1 MTPEE
6 LKQRTKAFGLRCIK
20 VVEALPKPRTG
31 DMLARQLVRS
41 GTSVGANY
49 RSACR
54 GRSGKDF
61 VSKVDVA
68 IEEVDESLYWL
79 ELIVDAG
86 LMPQKR
92 LASLMKEGDEIV
104 AILTATSR
112 TAKRNLKRAIRNQK
126 SQIRNS

>member
-6 LKQRTKAFGLRCIK
+6 LKQRTKQFGLRCIK
-20 VVEALPKPRTG
+20 VVEALPKSRTA

-41 GTSVGANY
+41 GTLVGANY

-61 VSKVDVA
+61 VSRVDIA
-68 IEEVDESLYWL
+68 LEEADEFLYWL
-79 ELIVDAG
+79 ELIVDVG
-86 LMPQKR
+86 LMSQKR
-92 LASLMKEGDEIV
+92 LAVLMKEGNEIV

-112 TAKRNLKRAIRNQK
+112 TTKRNLKRAISNQK
-126 SQIRNS
+126 SQIKNQ

>member
-6 LKQRTKAFGLRCIK
+6 LKQRTKQFGLRCIK
-20 VVEALPKPRTG
+20 VVEALPKSRTA

-61 VSKVDVA
+61 VSRVDIA
-68 IEEVDESLYWL
+68 LEEADESLYWL
-79 ELIVDAG
+79 ELIIDVG
-86 LMPQKR
+86 LMSQKR
-92 LASLMKEGDEIV
+92 LAVLMQEGNEIV

-112 TAKRNLKRAIRNQK
+112 TTKRNLKRAISNQK
-126 SQIRNS
+126 SQIKNQ

>member
-20 VVEALPKPRTG
+20 VIEALPKSRTA

-41 GTSVGANY
+41 GTSAGANY

-61 VSKVDVA
+61 AAKVDIA
-68 IEEVDESLYWL
+68 IEEADESLYWL
-79 ELIVDAG
+79 EVMVDAG
-86 LMPQKR
+86 LMSQKR
-92 LASLMKEGDEIV
+92 LASLIKEGNEIV

-112 TAKRNLKRAIRNQK
+112 TTKRNLRRTISNQK
-126 SQIRNS
+126 SQIRDT

>member
-20 VVEALPKPRTG
+20 VIEALPKSRTA

-41 GTSVGANY
+41 GTSAGANS

-61 VSKVDVA
+61 VSKVDIA
-68 IEEVDESLYWL
+68 IEEADESLYWL
-79 ELIVDAG
+79 EVMVDAG
-86 LMPQKR
+86 LMSQKR
-92 LASLMKEGDEIV
+92 LASLIKEGNEIV

-112 TAKRNLKRAIRNQK
+112 TTKRNLRRTISNQK
-126 SQIRNS
+126 SQIGDT

>member
-6 LKQRTKAFGLRCIK
+6 LKQRTKAFGLRYIK
-20 VVEALPKPRTG
+20 VIEALPKSRTA

-41 GTSVGANY
+41 GTSVGANS

-61 VSKVDVA
+61 VSKVDIA
-68 IEEVDESLYWL
+68 IEEADESLYWL
-79 ELIVDAG
+79 EVMVDAG
-86 LMPQKR
+86 LMSQKR
-92 LASLMKEGDEIV
+92 LASLIKEGNEIV

-112 TAKRNLKRAIRNQK
+112 TTKRNLRRTISNQK
-126 SQIRNS
+126 SQIGDT

>member
-20 VVEALPKPRTG
+20 VIEALPKSRTA

-61 VSKVDVA
+61 VSKVDIA
-68 IEEVDESLYWL
+68 IEEADESLYWL
-79 ELIVDAG
+79 EVMVDAG
-86 LMPQKR
+86 LMSQKR
-92 LASLMKEGDEIV
+92 LASLIKEGNEIV

-112 TAKRNLKRAIRNQK
+112 TTKRNLRRTISNQK
-126 SQIRNS
+126 SQIRDT